1 MAPVAIVS
9 DTCHYLPP
17 EVVAVNDIHEV
28 SLYVHWDG
36 REDRES
42 ALGDLGAYYEHLHVA
57 ADLPTTSQPS
67 IGDFLGAWEPL
78 LEEERDVVSIHLTAG
93 VSGTYESARQARAEL
108 GDRGSRVAVLD
119 SATAC
124 GGQGLMLL
132 AAAAAARGGADLEA
146 VAARAR
152 QARERLKIWFC
163 IDSLEYLKRGGR
175 VGGAQAW
182 LGSALKIKP
191 ILTVESEITP
201 VERVRTAGRA
211 FERMVDYLRAL
222 QDDGADGWIV
232 QHIRAEEQAER
243 LVARG
248 RELFGTEPLFV
259 SEIGPVIGTHLGPG
273 LIGVGGMPSACL
285 A

>member
-9 DTCHYLPP
+9 DTCHYLPR
-17 EVVAVNDIHEV
+17 EVVAENDIHQV

-42 ALGDLGAYYEHLHVA
+42 SLGDLGAYYEHLRVA

-67 IGDFLGAWEPL
+67 IGDFLGTWEPL
-78 LEEERDVVSIHLTAG
+78 LEEGRDVVSIHLTAG
-93 VSGTYESARQARAEL
+93 VSGTWESARQARVEL
-108 GDRGSRVAVLD
+108 GDRASRVEVLD

-132 AAAAAARGGADLEA
+132 AAAAAARGGGDLEA

-152 QARERLKIWFC
+152 EARERLKIWFC
-163 IDSLEYLKRGGR
+163 IDSLEYLKRSGR

-232 QHIRAEEQAER
+232 QHIRAQEQAER

-259 SEIGPVIGTHLGPG
+259 SEIGPVIGAHLGPG
-273 LIGVGGMPSACL
+273 LIGVGGMPTACL

>member
-28 SLYVHWDG
+28 SLYAHWDG

-42 ALGDLGAYYEHLHVA
+42 AVVDLGAYYEHLRVA
-57 ADLPTTSQPS
+57 AELPTTSQPS
-67 IGDFLGAWEPL
+67 IGDFLAAWEPL
-78 LEEERDVVSIHLTAG
+78 LEEGRDVVSIHLTAG

>member
-1 MAPVAIVS
+1 
-9 DTCHYLPP
+9 
-17 EVVAVNDIHEV
+17 
-28 SLYVHWDG
+28 
-36 REDRES
+36 
-42 ALGDLGAYYEHLHVA
+42 
-57 ADLPTTSQPS
+57 
-67 IGDFLGAWEPL
+67 
-78 LEEERDVVSIHLTAG
+78 
-93 VSGTYESARQARAEL
+93 
-108 GDRGSRVAVLD
+108 
-119 SATAC
+119 
-124 GGQGLMLL
+124 MLL

>member
-42 ALGDLGAYYEHLHVA
+42 AVVDLGAYYEHLRVA
-57 ADLPTTSQPS
+57 AELPTTSQPS
-67 IGDFLGAWEPL
+67 IGDFLAAWEPL
-78 LEEERDVVSIHLTAG
+78 LEEGRDVVSIHLTAG
-93 VSGTYESARQARAEL
+93 VSGAYESARQARAEL